1 MTSKDWCDL
10 SSTGS
15 TRTWPRNGV
24 APSPFHGGRPA
35 ALRSML
41 PQGDQHMIRIDV
53 AHTYAIAGW
62 GKDQLASLI
71 VLFAVRCG
79 LWGAGVFEE
88 QLNMAYDAFSHWCFA
103 NKKTST
109 ILEFS
114 KKELKI
120 TSLLDAFFLSKNC
133 MFSFSCMIST
143 FFI

>member
-1 MTSKDWCDL
+1 
-10 SSTGS
+10 
-15 TRTWPRNGV
+15 
-24 APSPFHGGRPA
+24 
-35 ALRSML
+35 
-41 PQGDQHMIRIDV
+41 MIRIDV